1 MPDFAITSLR
11 GGMNNTDPAIGLP
24 DDQCVNATNVEFVD
38 SMLGERRRG
47 TSALTL
53 PAFLSGKDRITF
65 SHRHLPTDDE
75 TAAELVLLGVTGTTT
90 AALGRKTSSWQSEVT
105 ISDTPTLTGF
115 SQYRWAA
122 LTLHGKCFLAYD
134 SNVDRLHVLEGGTMR
149 RVGLAEPA
157 AAPSVADTAV
167 AGTFSGDRFYRVRFT
182 VQSGGVTLL
191 RSEPSAYN
199 AFTPNGAF
207 TGAIITKPTTIS
219 EGETHWEIEASFVV
233 DGDYYV
239 IATVAVGTT
248 TYTDTTAYTTGYA
261 GNFTLSEDVGDYA
274 LIPSAK
280 YLVADED
287 RLIWAGS
294 WASATYASR
303 VGWTPVYQASGV
315 GNDERFETDTDPFK
329 DLDTYEGGPIT
340 GLSAPA
346 LGSIWVFKS
355 KAIFRLTRTNNRAS
369 AYKAAKFT
377 NKVGAIHGSVV
388 TGVDATGAPCVY
400 FIDPEV
406 GPCRIGQAG
415 ITRCGEDIR
424 KTWETLN
431 VDATQV
437 VCASLFFPTTKQ
449 VWWSIAV
456 DSGNTPTKMLVLHT
470 QHSRDFADGT
480 RRGWALWTGNIAKAL
495 TMCLFADNIEDNTAR
510 SLTLV
515 PVIGLEG
522 LSLAHRCHTG
532 YTDNSVAYAADIT
545 TKPYWLRSL
554 LQRFQVRAAALCAKA
569 VTSAQITVK
578 CLRDFS
584 AETTATV
591 SDVSLAASGTETD
604 VIKFLDDLK
613 GSEMRVAQFSFVDV
627 TSPAARWELNRV
639 DVQEETEQGA

>member
-1 MPDFAITSLR
+1 MPDLSLVSLR
-11 GGMNNTDPAIGLP
+11 GGMNNTDPAIGLAE
-24 DDQCVNATNVEFVD
+24 DQCVLARNVEFVD

-53 PAFLSGKDRITF
+53 PSFLSGKDRVAF
-65 SHRHLPTDDE
+65 AFRHLPSDDE
-75 TAAELVLLGVTGTTT
+75 TAAELWLLGVTGTST
-90 AALGRKTSSWQSEVT
+90 AALGRKTSSWQTEVT
-105 ISDTPTLTGF
+105 ISDTPALAGF

-122 LTLHGKCFLAYD
+122 VSLHGKLFFAYD
-134 SNVDRLHVLEGGTMR
+134 SNVDRLHVWDGTSMR

-157 AAPSVADTAV
+157 APSVANSA
-167 AGTFSGDRFYRVRFT
+167 AGGAFAGLRYYRVRYT
-182 VQSGGVTLL
+182 VQSSGTTIL
-191 RSEPSAYN
+191 RSEPSDA
-199 AFTPNGAF
+199 ASITPDGSH
-207 TGAIITKPTTIS
+207 TGITVTKPASIS
-219 EGETHWEIEASFVV
+219 EGETHWELEASFNNVDFYVV
-233 DGDYYV
+233 
-239 IATVAVGTT
+239 ATTAVGTT

-261 GNFTLSEDVGDYA
+261 GNLVLSEDVGDYA

-287 RLIWAGS
+287 RLVWAGS
-294 WASATYASR
+294 WESAAYASR
-303 VGWTPVYQASGV
+303 VGWTPVYRASGV

-340 GLSAPA
+340 GLSAPT
-346 LGSIWVFKS
+346 LGSIWAFKAKS
-355 KAIFRLTRTNNRAS
+355 IFRLTRTTNRAS

-377 NKVGAIHGSVV
+377 NKLGAVHGSVV

-400 FIDPEV
+400 FIDPAV
-406 GPCRIGQAG
+406 GPCRIGQSG

-437 VCASLFFPTTKQ
+437 TASALFFAKNKQ

-456 DSGNTPTKMLVLHT
+456 DGGNAPTTMLVLHT

-480 RRGWALWTGNIAKAL
+480 RRGWALWTGTIATAL
-495 TMCLFADNIEDNTAR
+495 TMCLFSDNIESNTTR

-515 PVIGLEG
+515 PVIGVEG
-522 LSLAHRCHTG
+522 LGLAHRCHTG
-532 YTDNSVAYAADIT
+532 YTDNGVAYAATIT

-554 LQRFQVRAAALCAKA
+554 LQKFQVRAAALCAKA
-569 VTSAQITVK
+569 VTSAQVTVK

-584 AETTATV
+584 AETTSTV
-591 SDVSLAASGTETD
+591 SSISLAAAGTETD
-604 VIKFLDDLK
+604 VIKTLDDLK
-613 GSEMRVAQFSFVDV
+613 GAELTVAQFQFVDV
-627 TSPAARWELNRV
+627 ASPAARWELNRL
-639 DVQEETEQGA
+639 DVQEASEQSA